1 MITIFSWGNLS
12 ALSSQAVS
20 TIRGNVFRRL
30 DPREIEYYTTMD
42 AGIPAEGSIRRV
54 ELAAGNKYLR
64 FIRKVRYMRR
74 LKPDFLMVTG
84 EPFEVF
90 VHFLRPRGTRTILH
104 MNGAMPP
111 SWREY
116 PYPFKASL
124 YFAIAFL
131 LRRADFVITIAEHAR
146 DSAAHFRQDMERVV
160 SIYNGVDL
168 DAFHPRLRDRSVLA
182 RFGLDS
188 DRPVVLYVGMLTK
201 RKRPELVLELA
212 RRNPRAQF
220 LFAGAP
226 TGDYDLAAEIRR
238 VPNAKWVENVGRKD
252 LGVLF
257 ASVDAFIFPSLYEG
271 FGMVVAEAMAAGC
284 PVLASRHQ
292 GPGELIEGGV
302 DGILINVQSSETE
315 ISDFDQALGKILT
328 DGVWRETITR
338 NARRKAEER
347 FGWDRLAHQWHD
359 AILHAYRIAR
369 PADRRT

>member
-20 TIRGNVFRRL
+20 TIRWNVFRRL

-42 AGIPAEGSIRRV
+42 GGVPAEGSIRRV

-64 FIRKVRYMRR
+64 FIRKVGYMRR

-84 EPFEVF
+84 EPLEVF
-90 VHFLRPRGTRTILH
+90 VHLLRPRGTRTILH
-104 MNGAMPP
+104 MNGAMPA
-111 SWREY
+111 SWQEY
-116 PYPFKASL
+116 PYPFEASL

-146 DSAAHFRQDMERVV
+146 NSAAHFRRDMDRVV

-168 DAFHPRLRDRSVLA
+168 DAFHPRLRDRSALA
-182 RFGLDS
+182 RFGMDP
-188 DRPVVLYVGMLTK
+188 DRPAVLYVGMLTK

-212 RRNPRAQF
+212 RRNPKAQF

-226 TGDYDLAAEIRR
+226 TGDYDLVAEIRG

-257 ASVDAFIFPSLYEG
+257 ASADVFVFPSLYEG
-271 FGMVVAEAMAAGC
+271 FGMVIAEAMASGC
-284 PVLASRHQ
+284 PVIASRHY
-292 GPGELIEGGV
+292 GPGELIEDGEDGLLIDPSDPTAELGGF
-302 DGILINVQSSETE
+302 TA
-315 ISDFDQALGKILT
+315 ALRRVLEDEDLRRKL
-328 DGVWRETITR
+328 RE
-338 NARRKAEER
+338 NGRRKAEEK
-347 FGWDRLAHQWHD
+347 FDWDKLAREWQEV
-359 AILHAYRIAR
+359 LLRI
-369 PADRRT
+369 D